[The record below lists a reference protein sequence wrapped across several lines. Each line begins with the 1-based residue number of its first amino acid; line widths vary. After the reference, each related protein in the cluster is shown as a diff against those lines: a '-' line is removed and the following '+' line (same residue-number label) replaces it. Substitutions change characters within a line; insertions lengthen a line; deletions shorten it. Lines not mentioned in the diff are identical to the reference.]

1 MPDDIRAD
9 LRDFIVNEISSI
21 AQLELLLLLHK
32 DSAREWTAEDAA
44 RELYTSAEAMA
55 ALLEGFRA
63 RGYVIATG
71 SPRVCYRFAPH
82 VPEVEQLVR
91 DLAQLYQERRVT
103 VINLIYAG
111 PVHKLQSFADA
122 FRLRKPKPEN

>member
-9 LRDFIVNEISSI
+9 LRDFIVNEIGSI

-32 DSAREWTAEDAA
+32 DSAREWTADDAA
-44 RELYTSAEAMA
+44 RELYTGAEAMA

-71 SPRVCYRFAPH
+71 SPQVCYRFAPH

>member
-9 LRDFIVNEISSI
+9 LRDFIVNEIGSI

-32 DSAREWTAEDAA
+32 DSSREWTADAAA
-44 RELYTSAEAMA
+44 RELYTGAEAMA
-55 ALLEGFRA
+55 TLLEGFRA
-63 RGYVIATG
+63 RGYVVATE
-71 SPRVCYRFAPH
+71 SLPLCYRFAPAE
-82 VPEVEQLVR
+82 PAVEPLVR
-91 DLAQLYQERRVT
+91 DLSQLYQERRVT

-111 PVHKLQSFADA
+111 PMHKLQSFADA

>member
-9 LRDFIVNEISSI
+9 LRDFIVNEIGSI

-44 RELYTSAEAMA
+44 RELYTGAQAMA
-55 ALLEGFRA
+55 TLLEGFRA
-63 RGYVIATG
+63 RGYVTATG
-71 SPRVCYRFAPH
+71 SPRVSYRFAPN

>member
-9 LRDFIVNEISSI
+9 LRDFIVNEIGSI

-32 DSAREWTAEDAA
+32 DSSRQWSADAAA
-44 RELYTSAEAMA
+44 RELYTGAEAMA
-55 ALLEGFRA
+55 TLLEGFRS
-63 RGYVIATG
+63 RGYVSASDT
-71 SPRVCYRFAPH
+71 SPICYRFAPTDP
-82 VPEVEQLVR
+82 VVEPLVR

-111 PVHKLQSFADA
+111 PMHKLQSFADA
-122 FRLRKPKPEN
+122 FRLRKPKTES